1 MDKIDFRGLADVLQE
16 LEQAKS
22 VRRLFWG
29 VILVAAFYGLP
40 DLITALN
47 LWR

>member
-16 LEQAKS
+16 LEQAKC

-29 VILVAAFYGLP
+29 CIVVAGLFAAASLVTAAR
-40 DLITALN
+40 
-47 LWR
+47 WW